1 VREIMELK
9 IEYVP
14 IDSLKK
20 YANNAKIHTEKQIQQ
35 IADSMQAF
43 GFNDPIGIWNNEIVE
58 GHGRLDAARLL
69 KLETVPIIRLDH
81 MSNKERKAYILAH
94 NKLTMNTGFDEE
106 LLKLEF
112 EELKLEDIDLNL
124 TGFEN
129 WEFEEKEDINLDDF
143 FEESEPK
150 EKIEK
155 TFICEHCGKESKII

>member
-20 YANNAKIHTEKQIQQ
+20 YANNAKIHTEKQIRQ
-35 IADSMQAF
+35 IADSIQAF
-43 GFNDPIGIWNNEIVE
+43 GFNDPIGIWKNEIVE

-69 KLETVPIIRLDH
+69 KLDTVPIIRLDH

-94 NKLTMNTGFDEE
+94 NKLTMNTGFDDE

-112 EELKLEDIDLNL
+112 EELKLEGLDLGL
-124 TGFEN
+124 TGFDGSEI
-129 WEFEEKEDINLDDF
+129 EDMFKELDMLDFKDEKEPMPSTKKCECPKCG
-143 FEESEPK
+143 FEWEE
-150 EKIEK
+150 
-155 TFICEHCGKESKII
+155 